1 MCVTELCPL
10 CAHRAFFTCSSQG
23 CSGCCQTLG
32 VGNAALNMGLGASFQ
47 ISVFGA
53 FFSYTQAWSSWI
65 GWKFSL
71 HPAQP
76 CAGALLCTP
85 AAASVA
91 GSFWGGRSDRAAVA
105 LTVLLICISLM
116 TSRAEH
122 LFIRLPAV
130 YVSALEKEEDEAKYD
145 FDGDGEVNNKDVV
158 ALFSA
163 VSSK

>member
-1 MCVTELCPL
+1 MHLFKSVSLVPSFHIPRSGVAGSGGSSAFHSSRDPQTALRR
-10 CAHRAFFTCSSQG
+10 CA
-23 CSGCCQTLG
+23 
-32 VGNAALNMGLGASFQ
+32 
-47 ISVFGA
+47 
-53 FFSYTQAWSSWI
+53 
-65 GWKFSL
+65 SL

-130 YVSALEKEEDEAKYD
+130 YVSALEKC
-145 FDGDGEVNNKDVV
+145 
-158 ALFSA
+158 LFSSSA
-163 VSSK
+163 QFLNQVVCVSDVELYELLI